1 MMVSVTEMKNFV
13 LYIIKILRPAL
24 DKVIAFRVTH
34 VPAVRGRFILQLIVI
49 LSEAKNPALFRD
61 FKCFLAIR
69 YRQR

>member
-1 MMVSVTEMKNFV
+1 MMVSVTEMKNLV

-61 FKCFLAIR
+61 F
-69 YRQR
+69 